1 MVLDNGGSCCKV
13 GMAGSAEPYR
23 HAHPIPASTVM
34 RHEHEL
40 QKSVHHIASP
50 DCCRVFPNAVGR
62 SKGERQ
68 SFVGEQIVSYPDAS
82 SLSLKRPF
90 DR

>member
-1 MVLDNGGSCCKV
+1 MVLDNGGSCCKI

-23 HAHPIPASTVM
+23 HAHPILVSIVM
-34 RHEHEL
+34 RHEHKVQE
-40 QKSVHHIASP
+40 SWRHIASHQH
-50 DCCRVFPNAVGR
+50 CRVFPNAVGR

>member
-1 MVLDNGGSCCKV
+1 MQESGH
-13 GMAGSAEPYR
+13 Y
-23 HAHPIPASTVM
+23 
-34 RHEHEL
+34 
-40 QKSVHHIASP
+40 IASSN
-50 DCCRVFPNAVGR
+50 CCRVFPNAVGR

-90 DR
+90 DRYETLKCSMIAHQTRNAC